1 MPSAQSMI
9 QLKYGLQASYD
20 GIDTPDTNTIYF
32 TTDSQRLFVGDIE
45 YTRPV
50 QHGADLP
57 EGYLPAN
64 SLFVKETGTA
74 RELHYSKDGT
84 SWELICRLP
93 ATISGGVFGN
103 NAARKL
109 NFAETFYIPKL
120 TVDKNGF
127 ITAGEDI
134 ALQLPD
140 AQDIDISVSGTG
152 TGNAVTDI
160 TADGSAVSFVKG
172 ETFATKA
179 EADAIEEKADAAMPK
194 AGGAFTG
201 AITVQAPTENTNPA
215 TKQYVD
221 TAVEGVESS
230 VDGVEQSLSKY
241 LPLAGGTMTGPVNMG
256 SQKVTSLANPTE
268 NADAANKQYVDQK
281 VATAL
286 PLSGGAL
293 TGAVTVLAPT
303 ADMNPATKQYVDTAV
318 GGITDFSVD
327 SNEGTGYESLDALKL
342 AHPTGEA
349 GVFYLVQTN
358 KPETGNAFDEY
369 FWTGTSYELAGQFGS
384 VDTSNLATKTEL
396 EGKMNLVA
404 SATAGNIATLTA
416 AGAAQD
422 SGTSLQDI
430 LTALTWQTL

>member
-1 MPSAQSMI
+1 MVKFVSATKEVYQ
-9 QLKYGLQASYD
+9 
-20 GIDTPDTNTIYF
+20 GIPTKDQDTLY
-32 TTDSQRLFVGDIE
+32 
-45 YTRPV
+45 
-50 QHGADLP
+50 
-57 EGYLPAN
+57 
-64 SLFVKETGTA
+64 
-74 RELHYSKDGT
+74 
-84 SWELICRLP
+84 
-93 ATISGGVFGN
+93 
-103 NAARKL
+103 
-109 NFAETFYIPKL
+109 
-120 TVDKNGF
+120 F
-127 ITAGEDI
+127 ITDVGE
-134 ALQLPD
+134 LY
-140 AQDIDISVSGTG
+140 
-152 TGNAVTDI
+152 
-160 TADGSAVSFVKG
+160 KG
-172 ETFATKA
+172 ETLIANKIDPSAFELTINGSATVGQNVVA
-179 EADAIEEKADAAMPK
+179 SIAQDDENPNQINVTYGTVPTTEELQAVEDTANAAMPK

-201 AITVQAPTENTNPA
+201 AITVQTPTEGTNPA
-215 TKQYVD
+215 TKSYVD

-230 VDGVEQSLSKY
+230 VESVEQSLSNY

-256 SQKVTSLANPTE
+256 SQKVTSLADPTE

-327 SNEGTGYESLDALKL
+327 SNEGAGYESLDALKL

-349 GVFYLVQTN
+349 GVFYLVKTTN
-358 KPETGNAFDEY
+358 PETGNAFDEY

-384 VDTSNLATKTEL
+384 VDTSNFATKTEL
-396 EGKMNLVA
+396 AGKMNLVA

-416 AGAAQD
+416 EGAAQD

>member
-9 QLKYGLQASYD
+9 QLKYGLQTSYD

-32 TTDSQRLFVGDIE
+32 TTDSQRLFVGDVE

-84 SWELICRLP
+84 SWELICKLP

-103 NAARKL
+103 NAAKKL
-109 NFAETFYIPKL
+109 NFADTFYVPKL
-120 TVDKNGF
+120 TVDNNGF

-140 AQDIDISVSGTG
+140 AQEIPSVDISASGTG
-152 TGNAVTDI
+152 NGNAVTNI
-160 TADGSAVSFVKG
+160 TADGSVVSFVKG
-172 ETFATKA
+172 ETFVTKA

-194 AGGAFTG
+194 TGGAFTG
-201 AITVQAPTENTNPA
+201 AITVQTPTEGTNPA
-215 TKQYVD
+215 TKSYVD
-221 TAVEGVESS
+221 A
-230 VDGVEQSLSKY
+230 
-241 LPLAGGTMTGPVNMG
+241 
-256 SQKVTSLANPTE
+256 
-268 NADAANKQYVDQK
+268 
-281 VATAL
+281 
-286 PLSGGAL
+286 
-293 TGAVTVLAPT
+293 
-303 ADMNPATKQYVDTAV
+303 AV

-327 SNEGTGYESLDALKL
+327 SNEGVGYESLDALKL

-349 GVFYLVQTN
+349 GVFYLVKTA
-358 KPETGNAFDEY
+358 KAETGNAFDEY